1 MTARDRCVPD
11 PRRPLRAARRAAL
24 VVLCLAGAA
33 CSQERLS
40 SSQRL
45 SLASEPAPGGT
56 RTVIQDDRDR
66 TGPRMQLQAEPVVRL
81 PWGGG
86 ALPVVSP
93 DGRHAAVEARC
104 TASWAERVGDPLT
117 PAGFDAQIEAVSLE
131 GTSPGAPTARL
142 EGPWILGR
150 AATDRGFLAERP
162 RADGRRAVMIAAWDG
177 GVEPIADDEW
187 CNAHATAGADGT
199 LAWSRRP
206 PEGGDWE
213 LVVQRSGRRST
224 VRAPEGSSWV
234 LPTPS
239 GDGRGVFALR
249 LDGASVS
256 LAWIPFA
263 DDGLPVPGSVTGG
276 EGPVPLTVSGGLSWA
291 LRAMAPL
298 GGLSASPPGSDRV
311 AFWNPDSGR
320 AALWAPGADLETLV
334 RGSLAAT
341 RVDAGNAL
349 VTSGEALLR
358 HRIGAAG
365 TDETLAAE
373 PWFVRPV
380 ASPAVGL
387 VGIRVRGKTA
397 EIARLTLTATK

>member
-1 MTARDRCVPD
+1 MTARDQRVPD
-11 PRRPLRAARRAAL
+11 SRRSPRAARRAAL
-24 VVLCLAGAA
+24 VVLCLAGTA

-66 TGPRMQLQAEPVVRL
+66 AGPRMQLQAEPIVRL

-104 TASWAERVGDPLT
+104 TASWAERIGDPLK
-117 PAGFDAQIEAVSLE
+117 PAGFDAQIEAVTLA
-131 GTSPGAPTARL
+131 GDSPGAPSARL
-142 EGPWILGR
+142 EGSWILGR
-150 AATDRGFLAERP
+150 AATNRGFLAERP
-162 RADGRRAVMIAAWDG
+162 RADGRRALVLAGWDG
-177 GVEPIADDEW
+177 GVEPVADDEW

-213 LVVQRSGRRST
+213 LVVQRGDRRSV
-224 VRAPEGSSWV
+224 VRAPEGSGWV
-234 LPTPS
+234 LPTLS

-256 LAWIPFA
+256 LAWIAFA
-263 DDGLPVPGSVTGG
+263 EDGLPVPGRVTAG
-276 EGPVPLTVSGGLSWA
+276 EGPTPLTVRGGLSWA
-291 LRAMAPL
+291 VRAMAPL

-311 AFWNPDSGR
+311 AMWNPDSSR
-320 AALWAPGADLETLV
+320 AALWAPGADPEILV

-341 RVDAGNAL
+341 RVDEGNAL
-349 VTSGEALLR
+349 VTTGEALLR
-358 HRIGAAG
+358 HRIGAGG

-380 ASPAVGL
+380 AARGAGL
-387 VGIRVRGKTA
+387 LGVRVRGKTA